1 MGFSAWNIKSLESW
15 LFTVVT
21 WTTSLQIFEYGDN
34 NSTLEGDDILIYKIT
49 SKGFVNVNICKLFQP
64 SVFSPSSNNWFADF
78 KLTAIVPGFAAGFL
92 ACP

>member
-21 WTTSLQIFEYGDN
+21 WTTSLHIFEYGD

-49 SKGFVNVNICKLFQP
+49 SKGFVNVNICKLFQS
-64 SVFSPSSNNWFADF
+64 SVFSPSSNDWFADF
-78 KLTAIVPGFAAGFL
+78 KVTATVPGFL